1 MNYLNAGYGLKSW
14 LLTLDHKRVAWL
26 YFISIT
32 GFFFLGGAAA
42 TLVRLEL
49 ITPAG
54 DLLSSDAY
62 NQMFSLHGIVM
73 VWFFLIPSIPAT
85 MGNFLLP
92 LMLGARD
99 MAFPR
104 LNLMSWYVFI
114 LGGAFTLTA
123 VIAGGIDTGWTFYT
137 AATGVFIVG
146 FSSILTGINFIVTT
160 HKMRAPGLTWFRLP
174 LFVWAQYATSLI
186 MVLATPVLSI
196 TLVLLGVERAFGI
209 GIFDPAL
216 GGDPILFEHLFWFY
230 SHPAVYIMLL
240 PAMGVVSEVIACFA
254 HKRIFGYKVMAF
266 SILAI
271 ALFGFLVW
279 GHHMFVSGQ
288 SIYAG
293 VAFSLLSFLVSVP
306 SALKI
311 FNWLATLYKGH
322 IRFDAPMLFALS
334 FIGLFLI
341 GGLTGVFVATLAL
354 DIQMHDTYFVV
365 AHFHYIMVG
374 GMVSAYM
381 AEMWARVSAIIVFAG
396 FNLTFFPQFILGW
409 AGMPRRYHAYAEEFQ
424 LLNVFSSAGAGM
436 LAVGYLLPLL
446 YLLWSL
452 RYGARAGGNPWDAR
466 GLE

>member
-137 AATGVFIVG
+137 PYSTMFSNGAVLAAATGVFIVG

-240 PAMGVVSEVIACFA
+240 PAMGVVSEAIACFA

-271 ALFGFLVW
+271 ALFG
-279 GHHMFVSGQ
+279 SADGQ
-288 SIYAG
+288 PARTKNPMMAPREVQIRA
-293 VAFSLLSFLVSVP
+293 VR
-306 SALKI
+306 
-311 FNWLATLYKGH
+311 AT
-322 IRFDAPMLFALS
+322 
-334 FIGLFLI
+334 
-341 GGLTGVFVATLAL
+341 
-354 DIQMHDTYFVV
+354 
-365 AHFHYIMVG
+365 
-374 GMVSAYM
+374 
-381 AEMWARVSAIIVFAG
+381 
-396 FNLTFFPQFILGW
+396 
-409 AGMPRRYHAYAEEFQ
+409 
-424 LLNVFSSAGAGM
+424 GA
-436 LAVGYLLPLL
+436 
-446 YLLWSL
+446 
-452 RYGARAGGNPWDAR
+452 D
-466 GLE
+466 E

>member
-137 AATGVFIVG
+137 PYSTLFSNGAVLAAATGVFIVG

-209 GIFDPAL
+209 GIFDPEL

-381 AEMWARVSAIIVFAG
+381 A
-396 FNLTFFPQFILGW
+396 
-409 AGMPRRYHAYAEEFQ
+409 
-424 LLNVFSSAGAGM
+424 
-436 LAVGYLLPLL
+436 
-446 YLLWSL
+446 
-452 RYGARAGGNPWDAR
+452 
-466 GLE
+466 GLHFWWPK